1 MLKRIGCTPDQIKEC
16 LIALMYGAHQLD
28 WDRAAIP
35 SILRSRV
42 TTTRFRH
49 DPWVTA
55 LRSECG
61 RGVMR
66 FCWVGLAR
74 NRGSLVNEAG
84 KSISPDHKPS
94 QILAHILQGAEAA
107 VLRVAP

>member
-55 LRSECG
+55 LRSELRKG
-61 RGVMR
+61 RDAILLGWPR
-66 FCWVGLAR
+66 PQPRLACER
-74 NRGSLVNEAG
+74 SWKEHLT
-84 KSISPDHKPS
+84 
-94 QILAHILQGAEAA
+94 
-107 VLRVAP
+107 